1 MNKKL
6 LTILLVAVFLIASV
20 SFISAADTSDDEISV
35 SKNIP
40 VKIKWNDNDQTDHR
54 PSSVT
59 VSLIKDGSVVD
70 TKTLSEENSWSAT
83 FNVDGDGSF
92 SVKQSEISDYSTS
105 TSGSSS
111 SGFVIINKLNA
122 EVLGA
127 AEDDTPLEENDTSAT
142 DNENTNNNAQGENDT
157 NNTDENNT
165 DDTTQEENTTG
176 DNGTDDA
183 PVVISQKK
191 ETKDIIKETVKKPDK
206 KPEKQKPAQ
215 KAKTKNTGLPIVVLI
230 IAVMVVAFI
239 PFVRKK

>member
-1 MNKKL
+1 MDKKL

-20 SFISAADTSDDEISV
+20 SFISAADTSDEEISV

-40 VKIKWNDNDQTDHR
+40 VKIKWNDNDQTDYR

-122 EVLGA
+122 GTLGA
-127 AEDDTPLEENDTSAT
+127 AEEEIPLGDNDTSAT
-142 DNENTNNNAQGENDT
+142 DNESTN
-157 NNTDENNT
+157 NNTDENST
-165 DDTTQEENTTG
+165 DDTTAEENTTG

-183 PVVISQKK
+183 PIVISQKK
-191 ETKDIIKETVKKPDK
+191 ETKNINKEDVKKPDK

-230 IAVMVVAFI
+230 IAVMIVAFI